1 MTMRHGQ
8 AWLLTGALLAV
19 SAGAQAA
26 AKVEVIGDTSALEKR
41 VSRLERMLENPVLLQ
56 LSDRLAEQQKE
67 IQQLQDRL
75 DRLQYRLKQQDRQH
89 RQRIEGLET
98 RIAQLEA
105 QLKAQAQPA
114 PTDAPSGGVE
124 TPAGGGKSGALRT
137 DELGAGSSASGQ
149 QKARAEAG
157 KLHRPT
163 AGELKLYDEGMTLLK
178 KSAYRQAAAKLD
190 AFCKKY
196 PESELA
202 PNAAY
207 WAGEAYM
214 VQLAFDK
221 AWQRFKRVIDRYPHS
236 NKYGDSL
243 LRGSDAL
250 GKLGKKKE
258 AIALLER
265 LLADKTLPES
275 LKARAKKRLAKV
287 KGGQ

>member
-1 MTMRHGQ
+1 MTVKHGQ
-8 AWLLTGALLAV
+8 AWLLAGALLAV
-19 SAGAQAA
+19 SAGTQAA
-26 AKVEVIGDTSALEKR
+26 AKVEVIGDTTALEKR
-41 VSRLERMLENPVLLQ
+41 VGRLERMLENPVLLQ

-105 QLKAQAQPA
+105 QLKAQAR
-114 PTDAPSGGVE
+114 PSETE
-124 TPAGGGKSGALRT
+124 TPASEEKPADGGKSGALRA
-137 DELGAGSSASGQ
+137 DELGGKGSASGR

-163 AGELKLYDEGMTLLK
+163 AEELKLYDEGMTLLK

-190 AFCKKY
+190 AFHKKH
-196 PESELA
+196 PRSELA

-221 AWQRFKRVIDRYPHS
+221 AWPRFKRVIDHYPHS

-250 GKLGKKKE
+250 AKLGRKKE

-275 LKARAKKRLAKV
+275 LKTRAKKRLAKL